1 MPATRQPDVRPLAAA
16 DFDPLWALLSLAF
29 AEDSG
34 GDLIEHERAL
44 FEPERSLGV
53 WDGGQLVGATYLLS
67 MHMTAPGGADLPVAG
82 VTGVGVA
89 ATHRRRGIQRAMMTR
104 QLADVRELGRESTA
118 VLWASEGG
126 IYGRYGYG
134 VAAPRMTFSVARP
147 AAGLIDRPSPDVQL
161 RYSPADAD
169 VIGPLYEASRLARPG
184 GLARPDSKWALLLS
198 DLPSLRQGTSR
209 LVVVVAEAVATG
221 GVAQEQP
228 VLEGYVA
235 YRTGRAGTGGGTGGG
250 TEGEVRVQ
258 EMHAT
263 TPRAAHALWAHVL
276 DLDLMRTTSCWN
288 VPVDLPL
295 MHQLRAPRELD
306 LTWRDGLW
314 VRIVDLPAALAQRTY
329 AADCDLVLE
338 VRDELCPW
346 NAGTWRLVVSGGSAE
361 ATRTDRS
368 ADLALSTTDL
378 ATAYLGGPTLTAR
391 AAAGLVA
398 ELRPGAVREASRAF
412 SGDIAPWP
420 TDMF

>member
-1 MPATRQPDVRPLAAA
+1 MPAPLQLDLRPLAAA

-29 AEDSG
+29 AEDVD
-34 GDLIEHERAL
+34 GDLLEHERAL
-44 FEPERSLGV
+44 FEPERGLGV
-53 WDGGQLVGATYLLS
+53 WDGGQLVGGTYLLS

-104 QLADVRELGRESTA
+104 QLADVHELGQEALA

-134 VAAPRMTFSVARP
+134 AAAPRMKFSVARP
-147 AAGLIDRPSPDVQL
+147 AAGLLDPPSPGIQL

-184 GLARPDSKWALLLS
+184 GLGRPDAKWALLLS
-198 DLPSLRQGTSR
+198 DVPSLRQGTSR
-209 LVVVVAEAVATG
+209 LVVVAAEAVTTG
-221 GVAQEQP
+221 AVGHEEP

-235 YRTGRAGTGGGTGGG
+235 YRNGRAGA
-250 TEGEVRVQ
+250 EGEVRVQ
-258 EMHAT
+258 ELHAT

-276 DLDLMRTTSCWN
+276 DLDLMSTTSCWN

-295 MHQLRAPRELD
+295 MHQLRAPRELG

-329 AADCDLVLE
+329 AADCDLVLD
-338 VRDELCPW
+338 VRDEVCPW
-346 NAGTWRLVVSGGSAE
+346 NAGTWRLAVSGCAGGTGGRPE
-361 ATRTDRS
+361 VTRTDRTP
-368 ADLALSTTDL
+368 DLTLSTTDL
-378 ATAYLGGPTLTAR
+378 ATAYLGGPTLAAR
-391 AAAGLVA
+391 AAAGLVV

-412 SGDIAPWP
+412 AGDVAPWP